1 MVADGAEKWGSQTG
15 SIPSS
20 CIYLSFPPAAL
31 YPVNQDAAVA
41 DPKTREFLLR
51 VVQILLVS
59 SQHHEDDSD
68 DDDRPCQKKPFPQ
81 DFITK
86 TNDRDEK
93 VLDFHHPIELRKL
106 LDLKLKEEPETLGQ
120 LLDDCRQ
127 TLKYQVKTG
136 E

>member
-1 MVADGAEKWGSQTG
+1 M
-15 SIPSS
+15 
-20 CIYLSFPPAAL
+20 
-31 YPVNQDAAVA
+31 
-41 DPKTREFLLR
+41 PKKT
-51 VVQILLVS
+51 
-59 SQHHEDDSD
+59 
-68 DDDRPCQKKPFPQ
+68 FPQ